1 LIGFEMIK
9 PLFPMLTVR
18 NPVYKLI
25 LGAASPVLEFEIF
38 TRRYLQTLKRALATP
53 TALNEEAAH
62 L

>member
-1 LIGFEMIK
+1 MIGFEMTK

-38 TRRYLQTLKRALATP
+38 TRRYLQTLKRAFSDANSLK
-53 TALNEEAAH
+53 
-62 L
+62 